1 MAGKSKTQ
9 DELLRLRVFS
19 LSQEG
24 LKTQEI
30 ANKIKRSRQWVSG
43 VLNSKEAGDIVVE
56 AKKQAK
62 ELVRESMQAV
72 MDIVKD
78 TDPDNASQ
86 RLKAALAVLK
96 THGIIN
102 ETKKHE
108 HSFPQPTVI
117 RRKNGE
123 EVVLGYK
130 ETE

>member
-1 MAGKSKTQ
+1 MANGKTPT
-9 DELLRLRVFS
+9 ELIKLKVLE
-19 LSQEG
+19 LHQQG

-30 ANKIKRSRQWVSG
+30 GKRVGRSRQWVSG
-43 VLNSKEAGDIVVE
+43 VLNSPETSDIVKEAK
-56 AKKQAK
+56 AQAK
-62 ELVRESMQAV
+62 ELVRQSIQALA
-72 MDIVKD
+72 DIVQD
-78 TDPDNASQ
+78 TDPDNSSQ